1 MRVFL
6 FTLLLAVSASL
17 AAATLS
23 LEEIVGLRQ
32 VNELAISPQGQQIA
46 YVRHQPRNPLKDED
60 GAAWAE
66 LHLVDIMGHSRPFV
80 TGKVKVAKLR
90 WSADGR
96 RLFFVAK
103 RGDDKFDSLYAI
115 PVDGGEAQRVLAAPQ
130 DVEDYALLADGSA
143 VLVIAKAKLP
153 DSKEKLAKRGF
164 NAKVFEEEPEFSRLW
179 RYSLGDDGLA
189 SGEPEQL
196 PVAGHLLAVQVN
208 RFGDR
213 LALTVS
219 PTPAIDDQLMAASLT
234 ITDGQGRLLTT
245 LGHRGKLGKSRFSR
259 DGSQLLFIG
268 SADINDPAEG
278 RLYMA
283 EVASGKVTDLLPDF
297 DGHVSAIDWLSDRQV
312 LYVGDIGTG
321 SRLGLINLD
330 TGGKNSLIEE
340 SASEVLRALAVSDKG
355 QIAVIADSWQ
365 HPPEVFA
372 LPSPGQPLKR
382 LTISNPLLETRELAS
397 QEVVTYKARDG
408 LELQGVLV
416 KPLRYTPGKRYP
428 LIMFVHGGPEAHVAN
443 GWVSRYANPAQ
454 LAAADGFVSF
464 FPNYRGSTGRGVAF
478 SKLGQ
483 GDYAGAEFNDLVDA
497 KQHLVS
503 IGLVDEKKVG
513 ITGGSY
519 GGYATA
525 WGATALSE
533 HFAAGVMF
541 VGVSDLISKFG
552 TTDIPNEMY
561 LVHARAWPWDHW
573 QELLERSPI
582 YHAQKHRTP
591 LLIMHGENDTRVH
604 PSQSLELFR
613 YLKTLNQ
620 APVRLV
626 LQPGEGHGY
635 RKASSQLDYGQR
647 LMTWMK
653 HYLVDGRSGLPA
665 NPDHSA
671 ALSAD

>member
-1 MRVFL
+1 MRFIL
-6 FTLLLAVSASL
+6 FTLLLAVCASAH
-17 AAATLS
+17 AATLS

-32 VNELAISPQGQQIA
+32 VNEFTISPKGRFVA
-46 YVRHQPRNPLKDED
+46 YVRHQPRDPLKDED
-60 GAAWAE
+60 GPAWTE
-66 LHLVDIMGHSRPFV
+66 LHLVDMMGHSRPFV
-80 TGKVKVAKLR
+80 TGQVKLAKLR
-90 WSADGR
+90 WSGDGQ
-96 RLFFVAK
+96 RLFFIAK
-103 RGDDKFDSLYAI
+103 RGNDKLNSLYAI
-115 PVDGGEAQRVLAAPQ
+115 PVDGGEAQRVLTAPQ

-143 VLVIAKAKLP
+143 VLVIAKDKGP
-153 DSKEKLAKRGF
+153 ENKEKLAKRGF
-164 NAKVFEEEPEFSRLW
+164 NAKVFEEDPEFSRLW
-179 RYSLGDDGLA
+179 RYNLGDDGLV

-196 PVAGHLLAVQVN
+196 PVAGHVMAVQVN

-219 PTPAIDDQLMAASLT
+219 PTPAIDDELMAASLT
-234 ITDGQGRLLTT
+234 IADSGGRLLTN
-245 LGHRGKLGKSRFSR
+245 LAHRGKLGAGKFSP

-278 RLYMA
+278 RLYLA
-283 EVASGKVTDLLPDF
+283 DVASGKVTDLLPDF
-297 DGHVSAIDWLSDRQV
+297 EGHVSAIDWLSDRQA
-312 LYVGDIGTG
+312 LYIGDIGTG
-321 SRLGLINLD
+321 SRLGLVNLD
-330 TGGKNSLIEE
+330 TGVKNSLIDE
-340 SASEVLRALAVSDKG
+340 SASEVLRGLDVSDKG
-355 QIAVIADSWQ
+355 QIALVADSWQ

-397 QEVVTYKARDG
+397 QEVLSYKARDG

-541 VGVSDLISKFG
+541 VGISDLISKFG

-573 QELLERSPI
+573 HELLERSPV

-635 RKASSQLDYGQR
+635 RKAASQLDYGQR
-647 LMTWMK
+647 LMDWMR
-653 HYLVDGRSGLPA
+653 HYLIAGNSGLPA

-671 ALSAD
+671 ALSAE